1 MGIIERLQQLD
12 DRLGLDSASKRDR
25 AESRRTALE
34 ALPDDVRASMT
45 RRRVMAVVLTTV
57 AAIAVGLTIG
67 WLVSFKRP
75 VMTIVMVLLIFAATM
90 ASHLVSKRSEDAA
103 LDAHGWTA
111 HDRD

>member
-12 DRLGLDSASKRDR
+12 DRLGLNSAAKRNR
-25 AESRRTALE
+25 AESRRAALE

-45 RRRVMAVVLTTV
+45 RRRVMAVVLTMV
-57 AAIAVGLTIG
+57 AATAVGLTIG
-67 WLVSFKRP
+67 WLISFERP
-75 VMTIVMVLLIFAATM
+75 AMTIVTGLLIFAATM
-90 ASHLVSKRSEDAA
+90 ASHLIAERSEDAA